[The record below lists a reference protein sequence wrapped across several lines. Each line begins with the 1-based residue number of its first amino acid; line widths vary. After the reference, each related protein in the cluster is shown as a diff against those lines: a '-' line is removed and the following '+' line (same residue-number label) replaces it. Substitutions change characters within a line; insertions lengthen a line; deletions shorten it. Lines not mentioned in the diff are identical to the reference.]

1 MIHVNPHSP
10 PGLHSLLAP
19 NLLTRAG
26 KIGVEWER
34 SNAAGIVRAGV
45 DRPIHTRL
53 PCTSS
58 DVAIEDW
65 DDLFRAV
72 TTRLALAFDTPPA
85 ATQWVGLK
93 IGVLDCVQAL
103 EQLRT
108 TMTHELDRVRQ
119 RRAER
124 QAS

>member
-1 MIHVNPHSP
+1 LTQIKDRSSRRVTCATARS
-10 PGLHSLLAP
+10 GLLGLAIP
-19 NLLTRAG
+19 ATPR
-26 KIGVEWER
+26 R
-34 SNAAGIVRAGV
+34 SNATGIVRAGV
-45 DRPIHTRL
+45 DRPIHTRP

-58 DVAIEDW
+58 DVAIEDL

-93 IGVLDCVQAL
+93 IGVLDRVQAL
-103 EQLRT
+103 EQSRT

-119 RRAER
+119 GRAER
-124 QAS
+124 QAI